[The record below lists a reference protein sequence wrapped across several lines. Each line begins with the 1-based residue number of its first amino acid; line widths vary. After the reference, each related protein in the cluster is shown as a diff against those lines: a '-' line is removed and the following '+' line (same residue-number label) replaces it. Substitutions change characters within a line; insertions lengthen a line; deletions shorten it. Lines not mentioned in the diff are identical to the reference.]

1 MFEEVLLIGVEFRVG
16 NEGLMVV
23 GGEDKVEEEVT
34 SASLCD
40 RLTSF

>member
-1 MFEEVLLIGVEFRVG
+1 MFEEVLLIGVEIRVG
-16 NEGLMVV
+16 IDGLMVV
-23 GGEDKVEEEVT
+23 GGEDKIEEEVI